1 MLLMGLAAGFSAGC
15 GASLTENTPAAL
27 SPPIETGSVE
37 PAANGASPAAPSVA
51 DRPVTEAKKSASAH
65 RKPTATLVVAAPHA
79 NPSAYR
85 IGTHDVLDIS
95 VFKVPELSKTVQV
108 ADNGTVNLPLV
119 GAIKATGRT
128 AREIEG
134 ELTKK
139 YGDKYLQNPQITVYV
154 KEFNSQRVTIDGAVR
169 KPGMYPMRGQTT
181 LLRAVALAEGLDT
194 HTADDT
200 VVVFRQKDGKRTAA
214 RFDIAAIRSGA
225 AEDPTLQSGDVVVVG
240 SSAIK
245 QSFNNIL
252 KVLPSAGLFALL

>member
-27 SPPIETGSVE
+27 SSPIKTGSVD
-37 PAANGASPAAPSVA
+37 PPANGASPTASSVANIQKKPKATPSAAAAP
-51 DRPVTEAKKSASAH
+51 
-65 RKPTATLVVAAPHA
+65 A

-108 ADNGTVNLPLV
+108 ADNGTINLPLV

-169 KPGMYPMRGQTT
+169 KPGMYPLRGGTT
-181 LLRAVALAEGLDT
+181 LLRAVALAEGIDT
-194 HTADDT
+194 RTADDSI
-200 VVVFRQKDGKRTAA
+200 VVFRQKNGKRTAA

-225 AEDPTLQSGDVVVVG
+225 AEDPTLQSGDIVVVG

-245 QSFNNIL
+245 QSFDSIL
-252 KVLPSAGLFALL
+252 KALPVAGLFALL